1 MFNPEKAANIV
12 AYFILK
18 SGENS
23 MRHLKIMKLLY
34 LAEREYLNEYD
45 SLMLDDDYFSMKN
58 GPMLSKTYD
67 LMKRTPCQE
76 WDNLLSRINDNH
88 ISLKGTST
96 QSKLIYLSKANIKIL
111 DRVFELYGN
120 KTAEEL
126 IEFTHDN
133 CPEWQET
140 NSRISIDIVDVLKAL
155 GKPSEI
161 AESIND
167 SKRI

>member
-45 SLMLDDDYFSMKN
+45 SLMLDDDYFSMRN

-76 WDNLLSRINDNH
+76 WDNLLTRINDNH
-88 ISLKGTST
+88 ISLKRIAT
-96 QSKLIYLSKANIKIL
+96 QNKLIYLSKANIKIL
-111 DRVFELYGN
+111 DRIFELYGG

-126 IEFTHDN
+126 VEFTHDN

-140 NSRISIDIVDVLKAL
+140 NSRISIDIIDVLKAL
-155 GKPSEI
+155 GKPFEI